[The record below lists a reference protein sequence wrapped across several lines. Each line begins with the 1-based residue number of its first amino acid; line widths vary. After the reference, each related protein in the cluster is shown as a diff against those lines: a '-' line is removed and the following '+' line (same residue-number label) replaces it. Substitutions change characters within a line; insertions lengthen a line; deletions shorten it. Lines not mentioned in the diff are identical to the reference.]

1 MCGHQH
7 PFTCMCKVPVYLM
20 GVWFWFSSCL
30 SRSLLV
36 WTFLSPLP
44 AVKMYRFYFSAI
56 MTEYYEKTRNLRM
69 PAECFCLISQLL
81 VSAAEMQTQI
91 LLWQWMHRYEHYESS
106 STAAAIQLKAPINPG
121 SRHLPV
127 SCYQYED
134 MMLSGVITAAF
145 TRSVCVLWLAAEAE
159 GESI

>member
-1 MCGHQH
+1 MPVLCLTSDTTSMCGHQH

-36 WTFLSPLP
+36 WTFLPPLP

-121 SRHLPV
+121 SHK
-127 SCYQYED
+127 STF
-134 MMLSGVITAAF
+134 LSAAIS
-145 TRSVCVLWLAAEAE
+145 TKTWCCQV
-159 GESI
+159 